1 MFWPARYNW
10 PMVSTFTVLE
20 RKTIND
26 KKGRCDAHEL
36 AKVAARGPRL
46 CDRAPHDIDGLRT
59 LAALIAWKHIHEN
72 G

>member
-36 AKVAARGPRL
+36 TKVAAVALGYTTARRT
-46 CDRAPHDIDGLRT
+46 T
-59 LAALIAWKHIHEN
+59 LADSEH
-72 G
+72 